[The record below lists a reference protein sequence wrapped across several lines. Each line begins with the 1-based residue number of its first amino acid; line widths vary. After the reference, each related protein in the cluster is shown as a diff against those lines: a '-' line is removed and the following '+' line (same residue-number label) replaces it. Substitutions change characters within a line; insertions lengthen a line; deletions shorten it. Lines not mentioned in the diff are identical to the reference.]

1 MGEVADPERSEAER
15 LNNNASLPLAVDLDG
30 TLLRTDTLYE
40 AIAANLRIAP
50 VRTIGALLSAY
61 KGRSTLKARLC
72 DIGLPDVSTLPINEP
87 FFEYL
92 KAEKASGRCLHL
104 ATAADERI
112 AIAVADRVGLFDS
125 VEGSRPGRNLK
136 AAEKRAALAARF
148 PGGFVYAGD
157 SRADLEVWK
166 GADAAVFVDAAPDL
180 REAALAAGARE
191 EATFRAPAGSV
202 LKEWRKALRLHQWSK
217 NFLIFVPL
225 MLAHL
230 YDQPE
235 AIVRIVCAFFIM
247 GLVAS
252 GTYLV
257 NDLAD
262 LVSDRRH
269 RTKKDRPFA
278 AGRLPVRDGLLAAP
292 LLIAGGA
299 LAAFGLNPW
308 FGVILLAYLSATLAY
323 SFGLK
328 RIAMLDVFILGFLYC
343 LRILMGVAILGIS
356 LSPWLISFAFFF
368 FFAMSLAKR
377 HVELVGVAD
386 RRSRELVSG
395 RGYAPA
401 DAPLTL
407 VTGVSMTAAS
417 ILVLVLYLT
426 EEAFP
431 SGAYAH
437 PDYLW
442 AAPALVLLWTQR
454 IWLLA
459 HRGEL
464 DDDPVAFA
472 VKDRISI
479 LLGLVLLMFFLL
491 ATL

>member
-1 MGEVADPERSEAER
+1 
-15 LNNNASLPLAVDLDG
+15 
-30 TLLRTDTLYE
+30 
-40 AIAANLRIAP
+40 
-50 VRTIGALLSAY
+50 
-61 KGRSTLKARLC
+61 
-72 DIGLPDVSTLPINEP
+72 
-87 FFEYL
+87 
-92 KAEKASGRCLHL
+92 
-104 ATAADERI
+104 
-112 AIAVADRVGLFDS
+112 
-125 VEGSRPGRNLK
+125 
-136 AAEKRAALAARF
+136 
-148 PGGFVYAGD
+148 
-157 SRADLEVWK
+157 
-166 GADAAVFVDAAPDL
+166 
-180 REAALAAGARE
+180 
-191 EATFRAPAGSV
+191 
-202 LKEWRKALRLHQWSK
+202 
-217 NFLIFVPL
+217 
-225 MLAHL
+225 
-230 YDQPE
+230 
-235 AIVRIVCAFFIM
+235 
-247 GLVAS
+247 
-252 GTYLV
+252 
-257 NDLAD
+257 
-262 LVSDRRH
+262 
-269 RTKKDRPFA
+269 
-278 AGRLPVRDGLLAAP
+278 
-292 LLIAGGA
+292 
-299 LAAFGLNPW
+299 
-308 FGVILLAYLSATLAY
+308 
-323 SFGLK
+323 
-328 RIAMLDVFILGFLYC
+328 
-343 LRILMGVAILGIS
+343 MGVAVLGIS